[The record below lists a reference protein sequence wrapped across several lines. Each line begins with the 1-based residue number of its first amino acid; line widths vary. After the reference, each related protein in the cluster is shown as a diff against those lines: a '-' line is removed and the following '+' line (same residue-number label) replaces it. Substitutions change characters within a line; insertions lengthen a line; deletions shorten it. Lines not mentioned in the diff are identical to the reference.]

1 MRRIKNIIIEI
12 FWSYVVLSFFSGAML
27 FLIYLN
33 IPKNL

>member
-12 FWSYVVLSFFSGAML
+12 FWSYVVLIFFAGVML

-33 IPKNL
+33 IPQNL

>member
-12 FWSYVVLSFFSGAML
+12 FWSYVVLGFFAGAML

-33 IPKNL
+33 IPQNL